1 MLRGAGWRYGNWR
14 AAANPGQ
21 TSAVALRRALALD
34 EQERR
39 RWGSRNRAVEPA
51 LVVQL
56 EHQFQLLPRFG
67 IRGHSPKPVLAE
79 PGSKL
84 AIAQNQYGP
93 RLQRAGQF
101 ESGQYV
107 CEHSDFSLGRFA
119 AHRFAGGVAGNHRW
133 RAEQLVVSVH

>member
-21 TSAVALRRALALD
+21 TSALPLRRALALD

-39 RWGSRNRAVEPA
+39 RWGSRNRSVEPA

-67 IRGHSPKPVLAE
+67 ICGHSPKPVLAE
-79 PGSKL
+79 PDSKL
-84 AIAQNQYGP
+84 GIALDQYGP
-93 RLQRAGQF
+93 RLPRAGQF
-101 ESGQYV
+101 KPGQYI
-107 CEHSDFSLGRFA
+107 CEHRDLTLGRFA
-119 AHRFAGGVAGNHRW
+119 GHRFAGRVAGNNRW
-133 RAEQLVVSVH
+133 RAQQL